1 MSYKDKEKEK
11 AKRKEYDKEYNQR
24 PERKAKRRERAKT
37 PEIKAYMKDYLY
49 EYDRKPERKA
59 KRRQDTKDLKLEV
72 YSVYSKRQS
81 NSEIPCCRCCG
92 ENTDI
97 RFLAVDHIDGRA
109 NLPKKEQKLYAE
121 KITSWL
127 KRNHYPEGFQILC
140 HNCNSAKGNS
150 VDNKCPHERE
160 RN

>member
-1 MSYKDKEKEK
+1 MVLSDEEKKKKREYDREYRSRPEVK
-11 AKRKEYDKEYNQR
+11 AKKKEYGQR
-24 PERKAKRRERAKT
+24 PEVKAKKRKATNRYR
-37 PEIKAYMKDYLY
+37 
-49 EYDRKPERKA
+49 
-59 KRRQDTKDLKLEV
+59 KDLKLEV

-92 ENTDI
+92 ENSYI
-97 RFLAVDHIDGRA
+97 EFLTVDHIDGRA